1 MQKLAESHTQEVKLV
16 LRARVRYVWYVVQ
29 FISPCTEIVAEYTF
43 PFCLTIYVH
52 RNLSNLAGQLVW
64 CFPSYLLESKAV
76 GAVGLFLL
84 INEGRGS
91 DRYAAAGG
99 EVQSGSCKA
108 ASVLSF
114 NQSSKMMTSLENL
127 RLWWQKHWSW
137 NLHGRQQKT
146 SDHHRFIE
154 ILGKTQI
161 FTIDKD

>member
-1 MQKLAESHTQEVKLV
+1 M
-16 LRARVRYVWYVVQ
+16 Q

-43 PFCLTIYVH
+43 SFCLTFYVQINF
-52 RNLSNLAGQLVW
+52 RNLAGQLFW

-91 DRYAAAGG
+91 DRYSDAGG
-99 EVQSGSCKA
+99 GGPVRIMQGSFCFIFQSEFQNDDFIRKFETLMA
-108 ASVLSF
+108 ETLVLEF
-114 NQSSKMMTSLENL
+114 A
-127 RLWWQKHWSW
+127 W
-137 NLHGRQQKT
+137 T